1 MLIIAFT
8 TETVSYTHLS
18 PQEDLAS
25 GVTIGQKEQ
34 EDMPEQQVLA
44 SSEEP
49 YENLCY
55 IGEIFHTYIL
65 FEGENR
71 LVVVDKHAAH
81 ERILYNRLKR
91 GKPEQFMQNLLLPIS
106 VLLSQEEYSA
116 ALEHLDVLLECG
128 FEIEDFGGR
137 SLLVLSLIHI

>member
-1 MLIIAFT
+1 M
-8 TETVSYTHLS
+8 
-18 PQEDLAS
+18 
-25 GVTIGQKEQ
+25 
-34 EDMPEQQVLA
+34 
-44 SSEEP
+44 
-49 YENLCY
+49 
-55 IGEIFHTYIL
+55 
-65 FEGENR
+65 
-71 LVVVDKHAAH
+71 VVVDKHAAH

-137 SLLVLSLIHI
+137 SLLVRSAPMWL